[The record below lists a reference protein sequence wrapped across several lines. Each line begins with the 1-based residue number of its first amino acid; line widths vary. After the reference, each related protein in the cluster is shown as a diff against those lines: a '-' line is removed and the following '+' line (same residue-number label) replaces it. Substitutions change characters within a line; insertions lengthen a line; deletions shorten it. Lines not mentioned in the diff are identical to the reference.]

1 MATAAR
7 SGTVGTVG
15 TLGTL
20 GTRPKIPKAGLA
32 AAREALATCRQSEQ
46 EAQARPVQRPWDLQ
60 QINCAQKSNVERK
73 DCASDIF
80 RYHQISD
87 VCAYQSVIDA
97 RLVRLK
103 LGPLGGIH
111 EYVNKLTIY

>member
-15 TLGTL
+15 TV

-46 EAQARPVQRPWDLQ
+46 EAQARPVQRPWDLK
-60 QINCAQKSNVERK
+60 QINCAHKSDVERK
-73 DCASDIF
+73 DCASDII
-80 RYHQISD
+80 RS
-87 VCAYQSVIDA
+87 VMRAYQSVIDA

-111 EYVNKLTIY
+111 EYVNKL